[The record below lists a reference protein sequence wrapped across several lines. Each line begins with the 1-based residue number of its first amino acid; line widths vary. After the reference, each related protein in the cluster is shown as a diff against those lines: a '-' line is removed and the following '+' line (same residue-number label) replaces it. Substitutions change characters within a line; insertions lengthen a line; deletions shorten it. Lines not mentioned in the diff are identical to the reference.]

1 MYYVFAG
8 DVYYPSGGSR
18 DLVKFTEDLSEAIQF
33 AVDYIGGSDYK
44 WAEVCGADDVKGL
57 VREWEG

>member
-8 DVYYPSGGSR
+8 EVYYPSGGSG
-18 DLVKFTEDLSEAIQF
+18 DLIKFTEDLSEAIQF

-44 WAEVCGADDVKGL
+44 WAEVCGTDDVKGL
-57 VREWEG
+57 VTEWEG